1 LKHINTVSKAEKS
14 MRQLYKVAGDKTP
27 IVAEKRHL
35 DMIARILECNR
46 QADVLKAEM
55 SELIGSL
62 MGYMQVHESLVD
74 DKGKTLVTWKNGSE
88 KVSVDYDALILE
100 LNVPP
105 ATLARHTTRTPGS
118 RVFTVED

>member
-1 LKHINTVSKAEKS
+1 MT
-14 MRQLYKVAGDKTP
+14 G
-27 IVAEKRHL
+27 
-35 DMIARILECNR
+35 NR
-46 QADVLKAEM
+46 QADILKAEM